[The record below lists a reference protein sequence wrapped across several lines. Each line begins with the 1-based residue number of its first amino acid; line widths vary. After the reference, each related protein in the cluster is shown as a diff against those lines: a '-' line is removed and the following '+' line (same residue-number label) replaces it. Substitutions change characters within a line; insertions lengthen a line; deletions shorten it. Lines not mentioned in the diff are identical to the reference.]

1 MSNYSIVE
9 YLGGSNESKCGYCK
23 QTGNYNSHGFWAHT
37 MNVDDYQN
45 LIDRNWRRSG
55 QYCYVP
61 NNKNTCCPMYT
72 IKCDAMNFKLSRSH
86 KKILKKVNRFL
97 RDGVKE
103 KNRTNNQDIQSGISE
118 EPTPSKKQTSLDV
131 KELSLISKNKESEET
146 IKARTSSEMSIDDG
160 TSHSSEKTP
169 STKSDV
175 AQNSLRPTKKKF
187 IRLERKI
194 AKLAAKGLTL
204 ADVKRRNK
212 SKQKTLEDFLG
223 EEPTNGKHKLQ
234 VKLVRS
240 TEGATDSILELFQ
253 SYQKKVHND
262 PPEKNSRRSYERFL
276 VNSPLQL
283 RKDGNSPP
291 EGFGSF
297 HYQYYIDGEL
307 IAVGVIDILPS
318 CVSSV
323 YFYYNPDYSFLSLGT
338 YASLREIALVRQL
351 SKSCPQLKYYYLG
364 FYIPTCP
371 KMRYK
376 SNVKPSYLLCP
387 EVFTW
392 HLLDENLS
400 KEIDSVKYLKI
411 NKTEKDKDAASKDD
425 LLYVMILADRSAIKY
440 KDYKKVSSINWLK
453 KLMKS
458 KRKSVDDSEE
468 VMEYASKVGKNLSQS
483 MLLFRC

>member
-1 MSNYSIVE
+1 MSGYSIIE
-9 YLGGSNESKCGYCK
+9 YFGGSNDGKCGYCK
-23 QTGNYNSHGFWAHT
+23 QTGNYNSHGFWAHS

-72 IKCDAMNFKLSRSH
+72 IKCDAMSFKLSRSH
-86 KKILKKVNRFL
+86 KKVLKKVNRFL
-97 RDGVKE
+97 RDGSKE
-103 KNRTNNQDIQSGISE
+103 KSRTKNQDIQSGISD
-118 EPTPSKKQTSLDV
+118 EPTPSMEHTSLDV
-131 KELSLISKNKESEET
+131 KELSSIAKSKESTE
-146 IKARTSSEMSIDDG
+146 KVKPRTTSEMSIDDG
-160 TSHSSEKTP
+160 TSHSTLKYNTL
-169 STKSDV
+169 KSDV
-175 AQNSLRPTKKKF
+175 AQKSLRPTKKKF

-204 ADVKRRNK
+204 ADVKRVNK
-212 SKQKTLEDFLG
+212 SKQKTLEDFLA

-240 TEGATDSILELFQ
+240 TEGATDSILDLFQ
-253 SYQKKVHND
+253 SYQMKIHND
-262 PPEKNSRRSYERFL
+262 PLEKNSRRSYERFL

-283 RKDGNSPP
+283 RKDDNSPP
-291 EGFGSF
+291 DGYGSF
-297 HYQYYIDGEL
+297 HYQYYMDGEL
-307 IAVGVIDILPS
+307 IAVGVIDILPL
-318 CVSSV
+318 CISSV

-351 SKSCPQLKYYYLG
+351 SKSCPQLKHYYLG

-392 HLLDENLS
+392 HLLDENLT

-411 NKTEKDKDAASKDD
+411 NKTETDKEAVTNDD
-425 LLYVMILADRSAIKY
+425 LLNVMVLADRTAMKY
-440 KDYKKVSSINWLK
+440 KDYKKVSSLNWLK
-453 KLMKS
+453 KMMKS
-458 KRKSVDDSEE
+458 KRKGSDDSQEI
-468 VMEYASKVGKNLSQS
+468 MEYASKVGKHLSQS
-483 MLLFRC
+483 MLIFRC